1 MHQKEID
8 FMSKKPKK
16 GPSKET
22 FVKGCLRRGSLMYK
36 PISECRR
43 LARRAPNKYE
53 CAICHELF
61 TNKEIAV
68 DHIFPVIDIVEGFK
82 DWNTYIDRLFC
93 DLENLAALCKNCH
106 ASKTAQE
113 VQMRKYARAKR
124 KEEASVHDEDE
135 E

>member
-1 MHQKEID
+1 MA
-8 FMSKKPKK
+8 KKPKK

-53 CAICHELF
+53 CAICKELF
-61 TNKEIAV
+61 PSKEIDV
-68 DHIFPVIDIVEGFK
+68 DHIFPVIDIIQGFV

-93 DLENLAALCKNCH
+93 DIENLAALCKNCH
-106 ASKTAQE
+106 KSKTETE
-113 VQMRKYARAKR
+113 VQMRKYAREKR
-124 KEEASVHDEDE
+124 KEEGEDNE
-135 E
+135 EE